1 MGIPLDRIATKTS
14 FYSFPIPFGACTT
27 KSSSSKV
34 TWKKVSWSQRLLNI
48 CKNSKTTLSLGVVEE
63 IFPFTT
69 TKIIYDVTIYGV
81 AFKIMTPLNL
91 KFIKVTHH
99 IKNLQL
105 G

>member
-1 MGIPLDRIATKTS
+1 MRLIRTKKTFS
-14 FYSFPIPFGACTT
+14 
-27 KSSSSKV
+27 
-34 TWKKVSWSQRLLNI
+34 LL
-48 CKNSKTTLSLGVVEE
+48 
-63 IFPFTT
+63 TT

-81 AFKIMTPLNL
+81 TFKIMTPLNL

>member
-1 MGIPLDRIATKTS
+1 MFLIPISLVLI
-14 FYSFPIPFGACTT
+14 YSLVRFVVDF
-27 KSSSSKV
+27 
-34 TWKKVSWSQRLLNI
+34 
-48 CKNSKTTLSLGVVEE
+48 NS
-63 IFPFTT
+63 FTT

-81 AFKIMTPLNL
+81 AFKIMTPLSL

>member
-1 MGIPLDRIATKTS
+1 M
-14 FYSFPIPFGACTT
+14 
-27 KSSSSKV
+27 
-34 TWKKVSWSQRLLNI
+34 
-48 CKNSKTTLSLGVVEE
+48 EE
-63 IFPFTT
+63 PQGTTT

>member
-1 MGIPLDRIATKTS
+1 MHEELDCELSEWHLCCHKERDIRPRDFS
-14 FYSFPIPFGACTT
+14 GN
-27 KSSSSKV
+27 SSH
-34 TWKKVSWSQRLLNI
+34 
-48 CKNSKTTLSLGVVEE
+48 
-63 IFPFTT
+63 TT

-81 AFKIMTPLNL
+81 AFKIMTSLNL

>member
-1 MGIPLDRIATKTS
+1 MCSPHDRGQNGQI
-14 FYSFPIPFGACTT
+14 
-27 KSSSSKV
+27 
-34 TWKKVSWSQRLLNI
+34 
-48 CKNSKTTLSLGVVEE
+48 
-63 IFPFTT
+63 TT